1 MPVTLHRLV
10 QDAAMRR
17 PDGVAVRC
25 DGEGVNWSE
34 LARRSNGVARA
45 LLDSGVERGD
55 RVAVLLGKSLDVP
68 AAFYG
73 VLAAGAALV
82 PIDPKS
88 TPAHIERIVRAT
100 GARRL
105 VTEPSRTRSAVQLA
119 ADYPELS
126 HAIGI
131 EDSKGASLAV
141 TPWSAVDGMASDDP
155 PEVAVGG
162 LDTSYIQHTS
172 GSTGEP
178 KLIRHNH
185 ASALAFVEWAV
196 DEYRLTVDDRL
207 SNHSSHHTCFA
218 TFDYYAAARA
228 AATTVI
234 LSPAV
239 MFLPASLA
247 ELVERERISVWYSVP
262 TALVQLLLHGN
273 LGERDLDALRWVLFA
288 GETFPEK
295 HLRSLRA
302 QLPSTRFSHV
312 YGSTE
317 VNVCTYY
324 HLPVVGDAPVPLP
337 IGQPCSNSR
346 ALVVDNAGHP
356 VDAGDTGALLIEG
369 STVMS
374 GYWGDPERNRQ
385 ALTKRPEPGGF
396 ESTWFCTG
404 DRVRIL
410 EDGNLAFS
418 GRADLQV
425 KVRGHRVEL
434 EEVEN
439 ALIGLEHVHEAA
451 VFAIPDDEGSSVIH
465 AAVVI
470 DPGAAVSQKELAWA
484 LRKALPP
491 YAVPVVIDI
500 VRKLPR
506 TPTGKVDREQLVAES
521 AKGEGDHE

>member
-1 MPVTLHRLV
+1 MV

-25 DGEGVNWSE
+25 DGEGVSWSE

-55 RVAVLLGKSLDVP
+55 RVAVLLGKSLKVP

-88 TPAHIERIVRAT
+88 PPSQIERVMRAT
-100 GARRL
+100 GATRI
-105 VTEPSRTRSAVQLA
+105 VAEPERARSVATLA
-119 ADYPELS
+119 AACPELS
-126 HAIGI
+126 HAIGV
-131 EDSKGASLAV
+131 EDLDGSSV
-141 TPWSAVDGMASDDP
+141 SVMSWSAVDGMASDEP
-155 PEVAVGG
+155 PRVDVGG

-178 KLIRHNH
+178 KLIRHTH
-185 ASALAFVEWAV
+185 ASALAFVDWAV
-196 DEYRLTVDDRL
+196 DEYRLTPDDRL

-218 TFDYYAAARA
+218 TFDYYAAARV

-234 LSPAV
+234 LTPAA

-262 TALVQLLLHGN
+262 TALVQLLLRGN
-273 LGERDLDALRWVLFA
+273 LPERDLGALRWVLFA

-295 HLRSLRA
+295 HLRALRA
-302 QLPSTRFSHV
+302 RLPQARFSHV

-317 VNVCTYY
+317 VNVCTFY
-324 HLPVVGDAPVPLP
+324 HLPADGEVSGPLP
-337 IGQPCSNSR
+337 IGRPCSNSR
-346 ALVVDNAGHP
+346 ALVVDAAGEP
-356 VDAGDTGALLIEG
+356 VEAGATGELLIHG

-374 GYWGDPERNRQ
+374 GYWSDPGRNRK
-385 ALTKRPEPGGF
+385 ALVQRPEPGGF
-396 ESTWFCTG
+396 ESTWFRTG
-404 DRVRIL
+404 DRVRTL
-410 EDGNLAFS
+410 GDGNLTFA
-418 GRADLQV
+418 GRADLQI

-439 ALIGLEHVHEAA
+439 ALLGLEHVHEAA
-451 VFAIPDDEGSSVIH
+451 AFAIPGMEDSLTIH
-465 AAVVI
+465 AAVVV
-470 DPGAAVSQKELAWA
+470 DPGSGAGQKDLLKG
-484 LRKALPP
+484 LRRSLPP
-491 YAVPVVIDI
+491 YALPEVIDI
-500 VRKLPR
+500 VAGLPR
-506 TPTGKVDREQLVAES
+506 TPTGKVDRKQLVAAISEK
-521 AKGEGDHE
+521 AGDND

>member
-1 MPVTLHRLV
+1 
-10 QDAAMRR
+10 
-17 PDGVAVRC
+17 
-25 DGEGVNWSE
+25 
-34 LARRSNGVARA
+34 LAN
-45 LLDSGVERGD
+45 
-55 RVAVLLGKSLDVP
+55 
-68 AAFYG
+68 
-73 VLAAGAALV
+73 
-82 PIDPKS
+82 
-88 TPAHIERIVRAT
+88 
-100 GARRL
+100 
-105 VTEPSRTRSAVQLA
+105 
-119 ADYPELS
+119 DYPELS

-131 EDSKGASLAV
+131 DDSNGASLTV
-141 TPWSAVDGMASDDP
+141 TPWSAVEDMASDDP
-155 PEVAVGG
+155 PDVAVGG

-196 DEYRLTVDDRL
+196 DEYRLTADDRL

-234 LSPAV
+234 LTPAA

-273 LGERDLDALRWVLFA
+273 LGSRDLDALRWVLFA

-302 QLPSTRFSHV
+302 QLPNARFSHV

-324 HLPVVGDAPVPLP
+324 HLPVAGDEPAPLP
-337 IGQPCSNSR
+337 IGKPCSNSR
-346 ALVVDNAGHP
+346 ALVVDNAGRP
-356 VDAGDTGALLIEG
+356 VKTGDTGELLIEG
-369 STVMS
+369 STVMT

-385 ALTKRPEPGGF
+385 ALTRRSEPGGF

-410 EDGNLAFS
+410 EDGNLTFS
-418 GRADLQV
+418 GRADLQI

-451 VFAIPDDEGSSVIH
+451 VFAIPDAEGSSAIH

-470 DPGAAVSQKELAWA
+470 DPGTAVSQKELAQG
-484 LRKALPP
+484 LRKVLPP

-500 VRKLPR
+500 VLKLPR
-506 TPTGKVDREQLVAES
+506 TPTGKVDRKQLQ
-521 AKGEGDHE
+521 AKHSEGSGDHD

>member
-1 MPVTLHRLV
+1 MV

-17 PDGVAVRC
+17 PDGVAARC
-25 DGEGVNWSE
+25 DGEGVRWSE

-88 TPAHIERIVRAT
+88 PPAHIERIVRAT

-105 VTEPSRTRSAVQLA
+105 VTEPSRTRSAIQLA

-131 EDSKGASLAV
+131 EDPNGASLAV
-141 TPWSAVDGMASDDP
+141 TPWSAVEEMASDDP
-155 PEVAVGG
+155 PGVAVGG

-185 ASALAFVEWAV
+185 ASAMAFVEWAV
-196 DEYRLTVDDRL
+196 DEYRLTADDRL

-234 LSPAV
+234 LTPAA

-273 LGERDLDALRWVLFA
+273 LGERELGALRWVLFA

-302 QLPSTRFSHV
+302 QIPNARFSHV

-324 HLPVVGDAPVPLP
+324 HLPVAGDAPMPLP
-337 IGQPCSNSR
+337 IGRPCSNSR
-346 ALVVDNAGHP
+346 ALVVDDAGDP
-356 VDAGDTGALLIEG
+356 VEAGDTGELLIEG

-374 GYWGDPERNRQ
+374 GYWGDPERNQQ
-385 ALTKRPEPGGF
+385 ALIKRPEPGGF
-396 ESTWFCTG
+396 DSTWFCTG
-404 DRVRIL
+404 DRVRAL

-439 ALIGLEHVHEAA
+439 ALIGLENVHEAA
-451 VFAIPDDEGSSVIH
+451 VFAIPDDEGSSAIH
-465 AAVVI
+465 AAVVV
-470 DPGAAVSQKELAWA
+470 DPGKAVSQKDLARG
-484 LRKALPP
+484 LRKSLPP
-491 YAVPVVIDI
+491 YAVPVSIEI
-500 VRKLPR
+500 VVKLPR
-506 TPTGKVDREQLVAES
+506 TPTGKVDRKQLVAENS
-521 AKGEGDHE
+521 